1 MTECLNA
8 LWNTEGKD
16 TLMVLGTADLA
27 SDVAPLFR
35 RCFTHEL
42 KAGKEES
49 INHETLNAYTVLWH
63 GCDAS

>member
-8 LWNTEGKD
+8 LWDREGKD
-16 TLMVLGTADLA
+16 TLMVLGTANVA
-27 SDVAPLFR
+27 SDVAPLLR

-49 INHETLNAYTVLWH
+49 IDTERLNGYTVLWY
-63 GCDAS
+63 GYNAC